1 MTKVYE
7 ELSETDP
14 KKQLARKKLLN
25 FLDSLISIFVV
36 SPLVVGFWYA
46 MLVEIP
52 LRSTINVFPYLDDT
66 ES

>member
-25 FLDSLISIFVV
+25 ILDSLISIFVV

-46 MLVEIP
+46 KLVAF
-52 LRSTINVFPYLDDT
+52 RFGQ
-66 ES
+66 